1 MIPRTSAT
9 RILTTLLVLSL
20 LATGCGSTGDSGQPR
35 EFTIAMTGYLM
46 GQVGPCKCPGNPL
59 GGFARR
65 VAVMERDLD
74 TKDDVLKVDTGKWVS
89 LDPDRGVADSRITA
103 AVLAELG
110 TDAVNITMRDA
121 RLGRDLLK
129 DLQKDYKLPFLS
141 ANLID
146 MNSEKTIF
154 PATKRVTLKFADGG
168 SMDVGIVGVCRAG
181 TNNYM
186 PPESGLAFA
195 DPGPA
200 LLEAYREVM
209 DAPCVVLLTDA
220 DRGITADWLAMLE
233 QETGSRPSV
242 ILSSNLHPTRSARI
256 LIGQTPMTTTGRQ
269 GKYTDIVTM
278 VPLGEDGW
286 DAQKSGVALNSE
298 SPEDAKTIELIDK
311 ILADYPE
318 LENTSSAQEDDDDFD
333 EYKDRI
339 TH

>member
-1 MIPRTSAT
+1 MF
-9 RILTTLLVLSL
+9 SL
-20 LATGCGSTGDSGQPR
+20 LGTGCGSTGDSSQPR

-103 AVLAELG
+103 AVLSELG
-110 TDAVNITMRDA
+110 THAVNVTMRDA
-121 RLGRDLLK
+121 RLGLDLLK
-129 DLQKDYKLPFLS
+129 DLQKEYKLPFVS

-146 MNSEKTIF
+146 VNSEKAIF
-154 PATKRVTLKFADGG
+154 PASKRVKLKFADGG

-200 LLEAYREVM
+200 LLEAYKDVM
-209 DAPCVVLLTDA
+209 DAPCVVLLCDA
-220 DRGITADWLAMLE
+220 DRGMTADWLAMLE
-233 QETGSRPSV
+233 EETGSRPSV
-242 ILSSNLHPTRSARI
+242 VLSSNLHPTRSARI

-278 VPLGEDGW
+278 VPLGEQGW
-286 DAQKSGVALNSE
+286 DAQKAGVALNSD
-298 SPEDAKTIELIDK
+298 SPEDAKTIQLIDE

-318 LENTSSAQEDDDDFD
+318 LENLAAAGDEEDDFHD
-333 EYKDRI
+333 YKDRI